1 MHPPSQVGL
10 GSFVG
15 TAGRGAAPPKINF
28 MKTAIIGLPQVG
40 KTSLFTI
47 LTGAS
52 SEGRL
57 GSTKVN
63 VGVTKVPDRRLDEL
77 AKIFNPPKITHATVE
92 YVDMPALS
100 KETLRDAAYVGSLRV
115 VDAFAHVIR
124 LFEDQTVMH
133 VEGSLDPERDW
144 RNLELELIL
153 SDLQVVENRLQRV
166 EKDLGR
172 MKSTDLEREKEL
184 LIACKQA
191 LEAERPLREL
201 ALESEDA
208 KRLKGFQFL
217 SAKPMLLVL
226 NLGEAQASRLH
237 EIEKQYREK
246 WLAGRAGV
254 EVTAVAGSIEAEIA
268 QLPPEEARDYLES
281 YGLKEPGVERLIQAT
296 YSLLGLMSFLTAG
309 ETEVRAWTVQKSS
322 PAVKAAGAI
331 HSDFEKKFIRAE
343 VIHWQKL
350 VDYGGYAQARQ
361 HGDLR
366 LEGKEYIVQDGDV
379 LVIRHG

>member
-1 MHPPSQVGL
+1 M
-10 GSFVG
+10 
-15 TAGRGAAPPKINF
+15 N
-28 MKTAIIGLPQVG
+28 TAIIGLPQVG

-52 SEGRL
+52 SEGRV

-153 SDLQVVENRLQRV
+153 SDLQVIENRLPKV

-172 MKSTDLEREKEL
+172 VKSTDLEREKEL
-184 LIACKQA
+184 LLVCQEA

-201 ALESEDA
+201 SLEAEAA

-226 NLGEAQASRLH
+226 NLGESQASKLH
-237 EIEKQYREK
+237 EIEKQYRER

-268 QLPPEEARDYLES
+268 QLPPAEARDYLES

-309 ETEVRAWTVQKSS
+309 ETEVRAWTVPKNS

-343 VIHWQKL
+343 AIHWQKL
-350 VDYGGYAQARQ
+350 VDYGGYPQARQ

>member
-1 MHPPSQVGL
+1 
-10 GSFVG
+10 
-15 TAGRGAAPPKINF
+15 

-47 LTGAS
+47 LTGAA
-52 SEGRL
+52 SEGRV

-63 VGVTKVPDRRLDEL
+63 VGVTKVPDRRLDAL

-100 KETLRDAAYVGSLRV
+100 KETLREPSYVGSLRV

-124 LFEDQTVMH
+124 LFEDETVMH
-133 VEGSLDPERDW
+133 VEGNLDPERDW

-153 SDLQVVENRLQRV
+153 SDLQVVENRLPRV

-172 MKSTDLEREKEL
+172 AKSPELEREKEL
-184 LIACKQA
+184 LGVCKEA
-191 LEAERPLREL
+191 LEAEKALREL
-201 ALESEDA
+201 TLEAEDA

-226 NLGEAQASRLH
+226 NLGEAQGSKLH
-237 EIEKQYREK
+237 EIEKQYRER
-246 WLAGRAGV
+246 WLQGHAGL

-268 QLPPEEARDYLES
+268 QLPPDEARDYLES
-281 YGLKEPGVERLIQAT
+281 YGLKEPGLERLIQAT

-309 ETEVRAWTVQKSS
+309 ETEVRAWTIPKDST
-322 PAVKAAGAI
+322 AVKAAGAI

-343 VIHWQKL
+343 TIHWQKL

>member
-1 MHPPSQVGL
+1 
-10 GSFVG
+10 
-15 TAGRGAAPPKINF
+15 

-52 SEGRL
+52 SEGRV

-63 VGVTKVPDRRLDEL
+63 LGVTKVPDHRLDEL
-77 AKIFNPPKITHATVE
+77 ARLFNPPKITQATVE

-100 KETLRDAAYVGSLRV
+100 KDTLREPSYMASLRV
-115 VDAFAHVIR
+115 VDAFAHVLR
-124 LFEDQTVMH
+124 LFEDDTVMH
-133 VEGSLDPERDW
+133 EGELDPEQDF

-172 MKSTDLEREKEL
+172 AKTGDLEREKEL
-184 LIACKQA
+184 LLICKKH
-191 LEAERPLREL
+191 LETEKPLREL
-201 ALESEDA
+201 MLESEDS

-226 NLGEAQASRLH
+226 NLGEAQVTQMQGF
-237 EIEKQYREK
+237 EDKYRNLLVEGH
-246 WLAGRAGV
+246 AGL
-254 EVTAVAGSIEAEIA
+254 EVSAVAGSIEAELA
-268 QLPPEEARDYLES
+268 QLPVEEARGFLDS
-281 YGLKEPGVERLIQAT
+281 YGLKEPGVDRLIQAT

-309 ETEVRAWTVQKSS
+309 DTEVRAWTVPKNS
-322 PAVKAAGAI
+322 PAPKAAGAI

-343 VIHWQKL
+343 VIPWQKL
-350 VDYGGYAQARQ
+350 IEYGGFAQARAK
-361 HGDLR
+361 GDLR
-366 LEGKEYIVQDGDV
+366 LEGKEYVVQDGDV